1 MAVLL
6 GLLSGIVYGAADF
19 CGGLSTKRN
28 PMVRV
33 VLLSQLAGFVV
44 YLVAVPLLPE
54 GRFTAGAWAWGG
66 LSGLAGAVGI
76 GFLYAGLA
84 RGRMSVVA
92 PTAAVVFAVV
102 PLAFGLLRGERPTAL
117 QLVGVA
123 VALPAVA
130 LVSTARDPDAFL
142 GSGRSATLARMRST
156 GVPEAVAA
164 GVGPDRVG
172 GDLPRRRAGL
182 PNAVPADDGNR
193 RDHRGG
199 RRVRRV
205 GQPPLP
211 AGHPGGAAFDRRRA
225 DRAVP
230 GHHRDPGPG
239 PAPGAPVPLPGGR
252 PGPGAGRGGGHRR
265 GVSAHA
271 ERRAGRTSSAR
282 RSRCSKLSPAGHRL
296 GKVTPMSSNARSS
309 STTFSAGPATTW
321 GRGSARSSTRTATL

>member
-33 VLLSQLAGFVV
+33 VLLSQLAGLVV

-54 GRFTAGAWAWGG
+54 GRFTAGAWVWGG

-102 PLAFGLLRGERPTAL
+102 PLAFGLLGGERPTAL

-123 VALPAVA
+123 VAIPAVA
-130 LVSTARDPDAFL
+130 LVSTARDPDAAL
-142 GSGRSATLARMRST
+142 GSGRDGAVARMRSS

-164 GVGPDRVG
+164 G
-172 GDLPRRRAGL
+172 LAI
-182 PNAVPADDGNR
+182 
-193 RDHRGG
+193 
-199 RRVRRV
+199 
-205 GQPPLP
+205 
-211 AGHPGGAAFDRRRA
+211 AAFAILLDRTGDETGPWPLVSGRIVSVGIFLA
-225 DRAVP
+225 AVLVS
-230 GHHRDPGPG
+230 RT
-239 PAPGAPVPLPGGR
+239 PLR
-252 PGPGAGRGGGHRR
+252 PTTGTAGIIVAAGVFD
-265 GVSAHA
+265 VSANLLYLLA
-271 ERRAGRTSSAR
+271 IREGL
-282 RSRCSKLSPAGHRL
+282 LSIVVVLTGL
-296 GKVTPMSSNARSS
+296 Y
-309 STTFSAGPATTW
+309 PATTVILARALL
-321 GRGSARSSTRTATL
+321 GERLSGSQVVGLVLALGGVAAIAAG

>member
-19 CGGLSTKRN
+19 CGGLATKRN
-28 PMVRV
+28 PTVRV

-54 GRFTAGAWAWGG
+54 GRFTAGAWVWGG

-130 LVSTARDPDAFL
+130 LVSTARDPDGSL
-142 GSGRSATLARMRST
+142 GSDRGATLARMRSS

-164 GVGPDRVG
+164 GLAIAVFAILLDRTGEETGPW
-172 GDLPRRRAGL
+172 
-182 PNAVPADDGNR
+182 
-193 RDHRGG
+193 
-199 RRVRRV
+199 
-205 GQPPLP
+205 PL
-211 AGHPGGAAFDRRRA
+211 
-225 DRAVP
+225 
-230 GHHRDPGPG
+230 
-239 PAPGAPVPLPGGR
+239 
-252 PGPGAGRGGGHRR
+252 
-265 GVSAHA
+265 VSARIVSVGISLVA
-271 ERRAGRTSSAR
+271 VLLVSRTPLRPTTGTAGIIVAAGVFDVSANLLYLLAIREGLLSIVVVLTGLYPAATVVLARALLRERLSGSQVVGLVLALGGVAAIAAG
-282 RSRCSKLSPAGHRL
+282 
-296 GKVTPMSSNARSS
+296 
-309 STTFSAGPATTW
+309 
-321 GRGSARSSTRTATL
+321 

>member
-54 GRFTAGAWAWGG
+54 GRFTAGAWVWGG
-66 LSGLAGAVGI
+66 LSGLAGAVGV

-102 PLAFGLLRGERPTAL
+102 PLAFGLLRGERPTPL

-123 VALPAVA
+123 VSLPAVA
-130 LVSTARDPDAFL
+130 LVSTARDPDASL
-142 GSGRSATLARMRST
+142 GSGRGGAVARMRRS

-164 GVGPDRVG
+164 G
-172 GDLPRRRAGL
+172 LAI
-182 PNAVPADDGNR
+182 
-193 RDHRGG
+193 
-199 RRVRRV
+199 
-205 GQPPLP
+205 
-211 AGHPGGAAFDRRRA
+211 AAFAILLDRTG
-225 DRAVP
+225 DET
-230 GHHRDPGPG
+230 GPW
-239 PAPGAPVPLPGGR
+239 PL
-252 PGPGAGRGGGHRR
+252 
-265 GVSAHA
+265 VSARIVSVGIFLA
-271 ERRAGRTSSAR
+271 AVLVSQTPLRPTTGTAGIIAAAGVFDVSANLLYLLAIREGLLSIVVVLTGLYPAATVVLARALLRERLSGSQVVGLVLALGGVAAIAAG
-282 RSRCSKLSPAGHRL
+282 
-296 GKVTPMSSNARSS
+296 
-309 STTFSAGPATTW
+309 
-321 GRGSARSSTRTATL
+321 

>member
-28 PMVRV
+28 PMFRV

-44 YLVAVPLLPE
+44 YLAALPLLPE
-54 GRFTAGAWAWGG
+54 GRFTAGAWVWGG

-102 PLAFGLLRGERPTAL
+102 PLAFGLLGGERPTAL

-130 LVSTARDPDAFL
+130 LVSTARDPDAAL
-142 GSGRSATLARMRST
+142 GSGRDGALARMRSS

-164 GVGPDRVG
+164 G
-172 GDLPRRRAGL
+172 LAI
-182 PNAVPADDGNR
+182 
-193 RDHRGG
+193 
-199 RRVRRV
+199 
-205 GQPPLP
+205 
-211 AGHPGGAAFDRRRA
+211 AAFAILLDRTGEETGPWPLVSGRIVSVGIFLA
-225 DRAVP
+225 AVLVS
-230 GHHRDPGPG
+230 RT
-239 PAPGAPVPLPGGR
+239 PLR
-252 PGPGAGRGGGHRR
+252 PTTGTAGIIVAAGVFD
-265 GVSAHA
+265 VSANLLYLLA
-271 ERRAGRTSSAR
+271 IREGL
-282 RSRCSKLSPAGHRL
+282 LSIVVVLTGL
-296 GKVTPMSSNARSS
+296 Y
-309 STTFSAGPATTW
+309 PATTVILA
-321 GRGSARSSTRTATL
+321 RALLRERLSGSQVVGLVLALGGVAAIAAG

>member
-54 GRFTAGAWAWGG
+54 GRFTAGAWVWGG
-66 LSGLAGAVGI
+66 LAGLAGAVGI

-92 PTAAVVFAVV
+92 PTAAMVFAVV

-130 LVSTARDPDAFL
+130 LVSTVRDPDGSL
-142 GSGRSATLARMRST
+142 GSGRGATLARMRRS

-164 GVGPDRVG
+164 G
-172 GDLPRRRAGL
+172 LAI
-182 PNAVPADDGNR
+182 
-193 RDHRGG
+193 
-199 RRVRRV
+199 
-205 GQPPLP
+205 
-211 AGHPGGAAFDRRRA
+211 AAFAILLDRTGDETGPWPLVSGRIVSVGIFLA
-225 DRAVP
+225 AVLVFRTP
-230 GHHRDPGPG
+230 F
-239 PAPGAPVPLPGGR
+239 R
-252 PGPGAGRGGGHRR
+252 PTTGTAGIIVAAGVFD
-265 GVSAHA
+265 VSANLLYLLA
-271 ERRAGRTSSAR
+271 IREGLLSIVVVLTGLYPGTTVVLARALLRERLSGSQVVGLILALGGVAAIAAG
-282 RSRCSKLSPAGHRL
+282 
-296 GKVTPMSSNARSS
+296 
-309 STTFSAGPATTW
+309 
-321 GRGSARSSTRTATL
+321 

>member
-164 GVGPDRVG
+164 G
-172 GDLPRRRAGL
+172 LAI
-182 PNAVPADDGNR
+182 
-193 RDHRGG
+193 
-199 RRVRRV
+199 
-205 GQPPLP
+205 
-211 AGHPGGAAFDRRRA
+211 AAFAILLDETGDETGPWPLVSGRIVSVGIFLA
-225 DRAVP
+225 AVLVSRTP
-230 GHHRDPGPG
+230 F
-239 PAPGAPVPLPGGR
+239 R
-252 PGPGAGRGGGHRR
+252 PTTGTAGIIVAAGVFD
-265 GVSAHA
+265 VSANLLYLLA
-271 ERRAGRTSSAR
+271 IREGL
-282 RSRCSKLSPAGHRL
+282 LSIVVVLTGL
-296 GKVTPMSSNARSS
+296 Y
-309 STTFSAGPATTW
+309 PATTVIL
-321 GRGSARSSTRTATL
+321 ARALLRERLSRSQVVGLVLALGGVAAIAAG